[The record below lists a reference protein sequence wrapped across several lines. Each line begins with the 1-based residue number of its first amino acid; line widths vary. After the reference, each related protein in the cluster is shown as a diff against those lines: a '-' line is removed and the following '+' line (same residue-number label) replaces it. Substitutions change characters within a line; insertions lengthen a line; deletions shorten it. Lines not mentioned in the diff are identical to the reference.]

1 MGVCVLATNHYFP
14 EPPMR
19 HHKNWIEAYM
29 KYTEHTESPRQFH
42 LWTAISTIAGALRRR
57 VWLDMGHFQWTP
69 NLYII
74 FIAPPG
80 VAAKSTTASIGSRL
94 LRQIPDIHFGP
105 ESVTWQRLIQALS
118 QAAIPVYPPGQ
129 EIDPMQTPATYMS
142 AVTIVASELG
152 TFMDPRDRQMMDILV
167 DLWDSKEGVWTRSTK
182 TQSEDVIENPWLN
195 LIACTTPAWL
205 KDNVPDYLIYGGFAS
220 RCVMV
225 YADKKEKL
233 IAYPDE
239 HQPADF
245 EEQGAR
251 LVHDLE
257 IISRLYGQFT
267 LAPEAREW
275 GRKWYG
281 EHWNTEESDDR
292 VGGYRSRKQTL
303 IHKLAMILSAAH
315 SDSLVITPRDL
326 QQAHTIVTALEAEM
340 KKVLDLIG
348 MSQETKQANQIL
360 EVIKASK
367 KVSKQQLMQAMLKQ
381 MTAEVFN
388 KSLNGLIE
396 AGLVIAGSDG
406 NKLWLYPSKEAK

>member
-1 MGVCVLATNHYFP
+1 
-14 EPPMR
+14 MR
-19 HHKNWIEAYM
+19 FHKNWIEAYM

-69 NLYII
+69 NLYVI

-94 LRQIPDIHFGP
+94 LRQVPDIHFGP
-105 ESVTWQRLIQALS
+105 ESVTWQRLIQALG
-118 QAAIPVYPPGQ
+118 QAAVPVYPPDV
-129 EIDPMQTPATYMS
+129 EIDPVATPATYMS
-142 AVTIVASELG
+142 AITIVASELG
-152 TFMDPRDRQMMDILV
+152 TFMDPKDRQMMDILV
-167 DLWDSKEGVWTRSTK
+167 DLWDSKKGIWTRSTK
-182 TQSEDVIENPWLN
+182 TQNEDVIENPWVN

-205 KDNVPDYLIYGGFAS
+205 KDNVPDYLIHGGFAS

-239 HQPADF
+239 HQPKDF
-245 EEQGAR
+245 DEQGEK

-257 IISRLYGQFT
+257 IISRLYGKFT
-267 LAPEAREW
+267 LAPEARQW
-275 GRKWYG
+275 GREWYG
-281 EHWNTEESDDR
+281 EHWKTSDPDER

-315 SDSLVITPRDL
+315 SNSLVITKHDL
-326 QQAHTIVTALEAEM
+326 QHAYAIVSALEAEM

-360 EVIKASK
+360 ETIKALK
-367 KVSKQQLMQAMLKQ
+367 RVTKQQLMQGMLKQ

-396 AGLVIAGSDG
+396 AGLVSSHSDG
-406 NKLWLYPSKEAK
+406 QKLWLYAVKDK